1 MSPGAAGQLDL
12 EAIETA
18 TRRYALQLA
27 GQAVQ
32 RRLNAD
38 RSDYSG
44 PHRSCACG
52 GQARYRGRFAKTF
65 RSVLGP
71 LTLRRAY
78 YRCAACGTGCFP
90 RDEALGLTQDSL
102 SPAVLRMAGAAA
114 ALVSFAQAS
123 WLLDELAAVRLSAK
137 SVERAAEAL
146 GQDIDSAESGTAAFP
161 SEPPPATTMYLGLD
175 GTGVPMRKS
184 ETADRPGKQADG
196 SGRTR
201 EVKLAVVWT
210 AEGRH
215 PQTGRPQRDPDSV
228 SYNAAIE
235 SAASRDTDPQP
246 APFAQRVRRE
256 AERRGFHHARRQVV
270 LGDGAAW
277 IWNLCQEMFPHAIQ
291 IVDLFHSKEHLWTV
305 AKQLFPDDRPRLET
319 WAEARC
325 AELDHGQ
332 LDSVLTALRS
342 AAQCE
347 EALTCAAY
355 IESNRERMRYAH
367 FRAANLCVGSGVVEA
382 GCKSTAATRL
392 KRGGMHWTVDGANS
406 ILALRSCVLSGRYE
420 DYWAYRAD
428 QTPPISKI

>member
-1 MSPGAAGQLDL
+1 MSPAAADHLDF
-12 EAIETA
+12 EAVEMA
-18 TRRYALQLA
+18 VRRQALQLA

-38 RSDYSG
+38 RSDHSG
-44 PHRSCACG
+44 PRRKCACG
-52 GQARYRGRFAKTF
+52 GQASYRGRFAKTF

-78 YRCAACGTGCFP
+78 YRCADCGTGCFP
-90 RDEALGLTQDSL
+90 RDEALGLVQGSL

-123 WLLDELAAVRLSAK
+123 WLLDELAHLSLSAK
-137 SVERAAEAL
+137 SVERVAETL
-146 GQDIDSAESGTAAFP
+146 GEDISVAESGVAAFP
-161 SEPPPATTMYLGLD
+161 SEPPSAPTMYLGLD
-175 GTGVPMRKS
+175 GTGVPVRKA

-196 SGRTR
+196 SARTR

-210 AEGRH
+210 AQARH
-215 PQTGRPQRDPDSV
+215 PQTGRPQRDPGSV

-235 SAASRDTDPQP
+235 SAASRDTDASP
-246 APFAQRVRRE
+246 APFARRVRRE
-256 AERRGFHHARRQVV
+256 AERRGFDRAQRQVA

-277 IWNLCQEMFPHAIQ
+277 IWNLCREMFPYAIQ

-305 AKQLFPDDRPRLET
+305 AKELYPDDQARQT
-319 WAEARC
+319 AWAEARC
-325 AELDHGQ
+325 AELEHGQ
-332 LDSVLTALRS
+332 LATVLATLRS
-342 AAQCE
+342 AADCE
-347 EALTCAAY
+347 EARKCADY
-355 IESNRERMRYAH
+355 IESNRERMRYDR
-367 FRAANLCVGSGVVEA
+367 FRAADLCVGSGVVEA

-420 DYWAYRAD
+420 DYWAYRSD